1 MPCKK
6 CKDENYKWGNTGE
19 CKYATKEAC
28 EKANPKKY
36 SKMKNI
42 PSPIGKKTY
51 EEYAKEL
58 KEYNLSK
65 AEKVELGILQDGEKA
80 SEQVKK
86 LIAEAQDTMG
96 FMYNVQ
102 SSGDKIVKVILGM
115 RADITKELRNY
126 DARLNTL
133 RDEKKDLFTTGQK
146 LKDAVA
152 ELNRISSEL
161 TTVAK
166 DMGVDVPGLSNFK
179 KLAAQ
184 GKQFDS
190 TIKKA
195 FDKATLPERPSQS
208 F

>member
-36 SKMKNI
+36 NKMR
-42 PSPIGKKTY
+42 PTPLGKKTY

-58 KEYNLSK
+58 KEFNLSSEVK
-65 AEKVELGILQDGEKA
+65 KVELGILQDGQKISERVKA
-80 SEQVKK
+80 EIKK
-86 LIAEAQDTMG
+86 AQDQIADLTK
-96 FMYNVQ
+96 F
-102 SSGDKIVKVILGM
+102 SGRANDVVKVINGM
-115 RADITKELRNY
+115 RKDIETELKKFDN
-126 DARLNTL
+126 ASTAVGE
-133 RDEKKDLFTTGQK
+133 EKRDLFMTSQK

-152 ELNRISSEL
+152 ELDKISNEL

-166 DMGVDVPGLSNFK
+166 DMGVDVPGLADFK
-179 KLAAQ
+179 RLAAQ
-184 GKQFDS
+184 GKSFDNV
-190 TIKKA
+190 IEKA
-195 FDKATLPERPSQS
+195 YNGVNIPQRPSQS